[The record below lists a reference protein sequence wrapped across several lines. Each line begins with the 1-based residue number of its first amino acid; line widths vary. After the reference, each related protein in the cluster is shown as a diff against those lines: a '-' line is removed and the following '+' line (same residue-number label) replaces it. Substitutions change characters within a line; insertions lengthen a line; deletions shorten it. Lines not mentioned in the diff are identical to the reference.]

1 MSNKKSKTFRLVLVG
16 GGARSGKS
24 TFALAMARRL
34 GKRRAFIAT
43 AKPSDEEMAHRITR
57 HREERGD
64 DFATIEEPVDVP
76 ACLAGL
82 AESDVVI
89 VDCLTLWIANLLFR
103 GDTDAQVHD
112 GLTALV
118 SAARE
123 RRWHL
128 VLVTNE
134 VGMGLVPET
143 ALGRRFRDLT
153 GFAHQRLAREADEV
167 FFAALGLILRLSPGP
182 IETCD
187 ARSAL

>member
-1 MSNKKSKTFRLVLVG
+1 MSNSKACRLVLVG

-24 TFALAMARRL
+24 SFALALARRL
-34 GKRRAFIAT
+34 GQRCTFVAT
-43 AKPSDEEMAHRITR
+43 AKPSDEEMAHRIAR
-57 HREERGD
+57 HREERGG

-76 ACLAGL
+76 TCLANL
-82 AESDVVI
+82 AETDVVL
-89 VDCLTLWIANLLFR
+89 VDCLTLWIANLLLR

-112 GLTALV
+112 GMTALV
-118 SAARE
+118 SAARK

-128 VLVTNE
+128 LLVTNE

-143 ALGRRFRDLT
+143 TLGRRFRDLT

-182 IETCD
+182 VEACD
-187 ARSAL
+187 AEGAL